1 MRKLRVTALTFMVAG
16 FGVSTAAQARDV
28 VLEYRLPKA
37 IFGFAASHMIT
48 RCPDSNGNGFEMEVN
63 TSALEIY
70 RAGETVKV
78 NAAGSIFI
86 DRQIKIEYFP
96 NGTIK
101 SFNGTSDGQGE
112 DLIVAGIRA
121 ISFAASSSVSAN
133 PFATATA
140 TANPQPKAAVTCQ
153 DWVKNALD
161 KKQETQ
167 DYLKNLKQANYA
179 TGVPQDV
186 VKQIEEASALIAA
199 LDAALTVQS
208 IPKYWTPSFK
218 STKADG
224 NLLAQTSNCTDMKYS
239 TCTIGAAGEI
249 VAGDLSLWFDQ
260 VEADA
265 LTDMLNRA
273 GYGQLLTFSL
283 SGEIKVNRVATSSNA
298 ADSQDD
304 EKAYTELVGAVT
316 KGLPV
321 RSLVYRKPTRA
332 TVKIEPLN
340 KFKEPDN
347 FSGAS
352 LALARVRHASTTKEL
367 HPMVPQ
373 VGELV
378 WVPFDGSSI
387 FGSRAV
393 SADFNESG
401 DLTQISYTNK
411 GGARAIAGVL
421 NATKEAAKEQQD
433 ARLNA
438 FNRKIEIL
446 TAEEDLRDRI
456 MAKAPAE

>member
-28 VLEYRLPKA
+28 ILEYRLPKA

-48 RCPDSNGNGFEMEVN
+48 KCPDANGNGFEMEVN
-63 TSALEIY
+63 TSASKIY

-86 DRQIKIEYFP
+86 DRQITIEYFP

-101 SFNGTSDGQGE
+101 NFNGTSDGQGE

-121 ISFAASSSVSAN
+121 ISFAAASSVNAKVLS
-133 PFATATA
+133 TA

-161 KKQETQ
+161 KKQEAQ
-167 DYLKNLKQANYA
+167 DYLKNLRQANYA

-199 LDAALTVQS
+199 LDASLTVQS
-208 IPKYWTPSFK
+208 EPKYWTPSIK
-218 STKADG
+218 SMKATV

-239 TCTIGAAGEI
+239 TCKIDATGEI
-249 VAGDLSLWFDQ
+249 VAGDLSLWFNQ
-260 VEADA
+260 AEAGA
-265 LTDMLNRA
+265 LANMLNRA

-283 SGEIKVNRVATSSNA
+283 SGKIDVNRVATSSNA
-298 ADSQDD
+298 ADSKDD

-316 KGLPV
+316 NGLPV
-321 RSLVYRKPTRA
+321 RSLVYRKPMRA
-332 TVKIEPLN
+332 TVAIKPLN
-340 KFKEPDN
+340 DFKEPDN

-367 HPMVPQ
+367 QPMVPQ
-373 VGELV
+373 VGQLV
-378 WVPFDGSSI
+378 GVPFDGSSI

-393 SADFNESG
+393 SADFDEAG

-411 GGARAIAGVL
+411 GGASAIAGLV
-421 NATKEAAKEQQD
+421 NATTDAAKVQRD

-438 FNRKIEIL
+438 INRTIEIL
-446 TAEEDLRDRI
+446 TAEEDLRDLI
-456 MAKAPAE
+456 KAKAPAE